1 MKNNTKEPVSV
12 QPLVDV
18 VKALRAPNGCPWDQ
32 KQTHE
37 SLRRYFIEETYEV
50 VDAIDNK
57 DMPNLREELGD
68 VLLQVVFHSQLADE
82 AGYFILLYVLNVVIE

>member
-1 MKNNTKEPVSV
+1 MKNNTESLISDL

-18 VKALRAPNGCPWDQ
+18 VKALRALNGCPWDQ

-37 SLRRYFIEETYEV
+37 SLRRYFIEETCEV

-57 DMPNLREELGD
+57 D
-68 VLLQVVFHSQLADE
+68 
-82 AGYFILLYVLNVVIE
+82 IVIIFVKN

>member
-1 MKNNTKEPVSV
+1 MKNNIDI

-18 VKALRAPNGCPWDQ
+18 VKTLRAPNGCPWDQ

-50 VDAIDNK
+50 VDALDN
-57 DMPNLREELGD
+57 
-68 VLLQVVFHSQLADE
+68 
-82 AGYFILLYVLNVVIE
+82 

>member
-50 VDAIDNK
+50 
-57 DMPNLREELGD
+57 
-68 VLLQVVFHSQLADE
+68 
-82 AGYFILLYVLNVVIE
+82 

>member
-1 MKNNTKEPVSV
+1 MKNNIDI

-18 VKALRAPNGCPWDQ
+18 VKTLRAPNGCPWDQ

-68 VLLQVVFHSQLADE
+68 VLLQVVSSQSIGRGGWLF
-82 AGYFILLYVLNVVIE
+82 YTSRRN

>member
-1 MKNNTKEPVSV
+1 MKNNIDI

-18 VKALRAPNGCPWDQ
+18 VKTLRAPNGCPWDQ

-68 VLLQVVFHSQLADE
+68 VLLQVVFIQYLFQKSRLCTVSFFP
-82 AGYFILLYVLNVVIE
+82 YPIE

>member
-1 MKNNTKEPVSV
+1 MKNNIDI

-18 VKALRAPNGCPWDQ
+18 VKTLRAPNGCPWDQ

-50 VDAIDNK
+50 VDAIDNIGIYTAY
-57 DMPNLREELGD
+57 MLTMAWL
-68 VLLQVVFHSQLADE
+68 
-82 AGYFILLYVLNVVIE
+82 

>member
-1 MKNNTKEPVSV
+1 MKNNIDI

-18 VKALRAPNGCPWDQ
+18 VKTLRAPNGCPWDQ

-68 VLLQVVFHSQLADE
+68 CKLS
-82 AGYFILLYVLNVVIE
+82 FIVNWQRRLVILHFKT

>member
-1 MKNNTKEPVSV
+1 MKNNIDI

-18 VKALRAPNGCPWDQ
+18 VKTLRAPNGCPWDQ

-50 VDAIDNK
+50 E
-57 DMPNLREELGD
+57 MPLIIKICRIF
-68 VLLQVVFHSQLADE
+68 VKS
-82 AGYFILLYVLNVVIE
+82 